1 MPNTYYLLVSAVSL
15 VAGIYIDQNYNVPDI
30 KNLYQYGENV
40 VGFYYCIG
48 L

>member
-40 VGFYYCIG
+40 VRFYH
-48 L
+48 

>member
-30 KNLYQYGENV
+30 KNLFQYGENV